1 MQHITNQLKGKTMK
15 TEIDLTADIIDLRD
29 IIERVEELENELAD
43 MSEADRESDKTN
55 PTETV
60 SDEYHDLHCE
70 LQTLTATLEELKG
83 GGGDEKW
90 RGDWYPITLIR
101 ESNFT
106 EYTREMLEDCGTIPR
121 DLPAWVHID
130 WEATAREVKMD
141 YSYISIGEVD
151 YLYR

>member
-1 MQHITNQLKGKTMK
+1 MQHITNQPKGNTMK
-15 TEIDLTADIIDLRD
+15 TTIDLTADIIDVRD
-29 IIERVEELENELAD
+29 IIERFEELEQLTEGQEEEFGAL
-43 MSEADRESDKTN
+43 MSLLDN
-55 PTETV
+55 
-60 SDEYHDLHCE
+60 
-70 LQTLTATLEELKG
+70 LENN
-83 GGGDEKW
+83 GGDEQW
-90 RGDWYPITLIR
+90 RGDWYPLTLIR
-101 ESNFT
+101 ESHFT

>member
-1 MQHITNQLKGKTMK
+1 MK
-15 TEIDLTADIIDLRD
+15 TAIDLTADIIDVRD
-29 IIERVEELENELAD
+29 IIERFEELEQLTEGQEEEFGAL
-43 MSEADRESDKTN
+43 MSLLD
-55 PTETV
+55 
-60 SDEYHDLHCE
+60 DLE
-70 LQTLTATLEELKG
+70 NN
-83 GGGDEKW
+83 GGDEQW

-101 ESNFT
+101 ESHFT

-141 YSYISIGEVD
+141 YSYVSIGEVD

>member
-1 MQHITNQLKGKTMK
+1 MQHITNHLTGKTMK

-29 IIERVEELENELAD
+29 IIERFEELEQLTEGQEEEFGAL
-43 MSEADRESDKTN
+43 MSLLDN
-55 PTETV
+55 
-60 SDEYHDLHCE
+60 
-70 LQTLTATLEELKG
+70 LENN
-83 GGGDEKW
+83 GGDEQW

-101 ESNFT
+101 ESHFT
-106 EYTREMLEDCGTIPR
+106 DYTREMLEDCGTIPS

-141 YSYISIGEVD
+141 YSYVSIGEVD

>member
-1 MQHITNQLKGKTMK
+1 MQHIIQPTKGNTMK
-15 TEIDLTADIIDLRD
+15 TAIDLTADIIDVRD
-29 IIERVEELENELAD
+29 IIERFEELEQLTEGQEEEFGAL
-43 MSEADRESDKTN
+43 MSLLDN
-55 PTETV
+55 
-60 SDEYHDLHCE
+60 
-70 LQTLTATLEELKG
+70 LENN
-83 GGGDEKW
+83 GGDEQW

-101 ESNFT
+101 ESHFT

-141 YSYISIGEVD
+141 YSYVSIGDLD